1 MKKRVLGLDIGI
13 ASLGWA
19 VVDIDEELMTT
30 KNKNESKYKINSGE
44 IAGSGVRV
52 WKEPVDRQ
60 GRVWQPS
67 EEKVIGLEVLLNEKQ
82 NVLDIS

>member
-1 MKKRVLGLDIGI
+1 MSRNNFVELISMKKRVLGLDIGI

-44 IAGSGVRV
+44 IA
-52 WKEPVDRQ
+52 
-60 GRVWQPS
+60 
-67 EEKVIGLEVLLNEKQ
+67 VICLFTNLQ
-82 NVLDIS
+82 RTR